1 LTGAIGAATIDG
13 MTAIPALPG
22 WAIET
27 VEDYLLRMESQRN
40 LSPHTIAAY
49 RRDLSQ
55 FMAFCDRAGIRS
67 VRDIDRMKVRRFL
80 AYLDTRGYARRSV
93 ARKASAVRA
102 FFTDQIRRGV
112 LEVNPS
118 ERLGSPK
125 RPRTLP
131 HSMPARTV
139 RTVLDGLSGDD
150 PVTLRDRALLELL
163 YATGLRVAEAAS
175 LTVGDVTDVEFISV
189 VGKGSKERVVPLG
202 VPARKALA
210 RYLGS
215 GGRPELSP
223 ETNLLWVGVRGGPLG
238 VRGIR
243 RVVATR
249 AGTFPHAF
257 RHSFAT
263 HLLEGG
269 ADLRAVQELLGHV
282 ELGTTQTY
290 TAVTREHLKATYDRS
305 HPRA

>member
-1 LTGAIGAATIDG
+1 MHHMA
-13 MTAIPALPG
+13 AIPEMPE
-22 WAIET
+22 WA
-27 VEDYLLRMESQRN
+27 VESVDEYLMRLATQRN

-55 FMAFCDRAGIRS
+55 FMAFCDRAGVKGIP
-67 VRDIDRMKVRRFL
+67 DIDRGRVRRFL
-80 AYLDTRGYARRSV
+80 AYLDTRGYARRSI

-102 FFTDQIRRGV
+102 FFTDQTRRG
-112 LEVNPS
+112 LLDVNPS
-118 ERLGSPK
+118 ERLGTLR

-131 HSMPARTV
+131 QALPVRTV
-139 RTVLDGLSGDD
+139 RAILDGLTDDD
-150 PVTLRDRALLELL
+150 PVALRDRALLEVL
-163 YATGLRVAEAAS
+163 YATGLRVAEAAA
-175 LTVGDVTDVEFISV
+175 LRVDDVVGAEFLRV
-189 VGKGSKERVVPLG
+189 VGKGDKERAIPLG
-202 VPARKALA
+202 GPARLA
-210 RYLGS
+210 IQSYLTR
-215 GGRPELSP
+215 GRPRLWP
-223 ETNLLWVGVRGGPLG
+223 TTDALWVGVRGGSLG

-243 RVVATR
+243 RTVRVR

-290 TAVTREHLKATYDRS
+290 TAVTREHLKATYERS

>member
-1 LTGAIGAATIDG
+1 MQHVAALPE
-13 MTAIPALPG
+13 MPG
-22 WAIET
+22 WAVET
-27 VEDYLLRMESQRN
+27 VDEYLLRLASQRN

-55 FMAFCDRAGIRS
+55 FMAFCDAAGVGSIS
-67 VRDIDRMKVRRFL
+67 DIDRALVRRFL
-80 AYLDTRGYARRSV
+80 AYLDASYARRSI

-102 FFTDQIRRGV
+102 FFTDQTRRGV

-118 ERLGSPK
+118 ERLGTLR

-131 HSMPARTV
+131 HALPIRTV
-139 RTVLDGLSGDD
+139 REILDGMTDDD
-150 PVTLRDRALLELL
+150 PVSLRDRALLEVL
-163 YATGLRVAEAAS
+163 YATGLRVAEAAG
-175 LTVGDVTDVEFISV
+175 LRVDDVVGVEFLKV
-189 VGKGSKERVVPLG
+189 VGKGSKERAVPLG
-202 VPARKALA
+202 VPARRAVQA
-210 RYLGS
+210 YLER
-215 GGRPELSP
+215 GRPEMSP
-223 ETNLLWVGVRGGPLG
+223 ETDALWVGVRGGSLG

-243 RVVATR
+243 RAVRAR

-290 TAVTREHLKATYDRS
+290 TAITREHLKATYERS

>member
-1 LTGAIGAATIDG
+1 MTGGRDAATMRG
-13 MTAIPALPG
+13 MAAIPEMPG
-22 WAIET
+22 WA
-27 VEDYLLRMESQRN
+27 VEAVDEYLLRLSSQRN

-55 FMAFCDRAGIRS
+55 FMAFCDGSGVGS
-67 VRDIDRMKVRRFL
+67 VPEIDRALVRRFL
-80 AYLDTRGYARRSV
+80 AYLDAEYARRSI

-102 FFTDQIRRGV
+102 FFTDQTRRGL

-118 ERLGSPK
+118 ERLGTLRRPK
-125 RPRTLP
+125 TLP
-131 HSMPARTV
+131 HALPVRTV
-139 RTVLDGLSGDD
+139 RAILDGLVGDD
-150 PVTLRDRALLELL
+150 PPTLRDRALLEML
-163 YATGLRVAEAAS
+163 YATGLRVAEAAA
-175 LTVGDVTDVEFISV
+175 LRVDDVVDAEFLRV
-189 VGKGSKERVVPLG
+189 VGKGAKERVVPLG
-202 VPARKALA
+202 APARRALQT
-210 RYLGS
+210 YLER
-215 GGRPELSP
+215 GRPKLSP
-223 ETNLLWVGVRGGPLG
+223 RTDTLWVGVRGGPLG

-243 RVVATR
+243 RAVEAR

-290 TAVTREHLKATYDRS
+290 TAITREHLKATYERS

>member
-1 LTGAIGAATIDG
+1 MVL
-13 MTAIPALPG
+13 MVAIPEMPG
-22 WAIET
+22 WAIT
-27 VEDYLLRMESQRN
+27 SVDDYLLRLASQRH

-55 FMAFCDRAGIRS
+55 FMAFCDRAGARAIP
-67 VRDIDRMKVRRFL
+67 DIDRGLVRRFL

-102 FFTDQIRRGV
+102 FFTDQTRHGL
-112 LEVNPS
+112 LEANPS
-118 ERLGSPK
+118 ERLGTLRRPK
-125 RPRTLP
+125 TLP
-131 HSMPARTV
+131 HALPVRTV
-139 RTVLDGLSGDD
+139 REILDGLSGDD
-150 PVTLRDRALLELL
+150 PVALRDRALLEVL
-163 YATGLRVAEAAS
+163 YATGLRVAEAAG
-175 LTVGDVTDVEFISV
+175 LQVGDVVDVEFLRV
-189 VGKGSKERVVPLG
+189 VGKGDKERAVPLG
-202 VPARKALA
+202 VPARLAVHLYLA
-210 RYLGS
+210 R
-215 GGRPELSP
+215 GRPRLSP
-223 ETNLLWVGVRGGPLG
+223 STDALWVGVRGGSLG

-243 RVVATR
+243 RAVR
-249 AGTFPHAF
+249 ARSGTFPHAF

-290 TAVTREHLKATYDRS
+290 TAVTREHLKATYERS

>member
-1 LTGAIGAATIDG
+1 
-13 MTAIPALPG
+13 MTAIPDLPE
-22 WAIET
+22 WAADP
-27 VEDYLLRMESQRN
+27 VQAYLARLASQRN

-55 FMAFCDRAGIRS
+55 FMSFCGRAG
-67 VRDIDRMKVRRFL
+67 VRQISEIDRTHVRRFL

-102 FFTDQIRRGV
+102 FFSDQARRGE
-112 LEVNPS
+112 LEMNPS
-118 ERLGSPK
+118 DRLGTFR

-131 HSMPARTV
+131 HNLPARVV
-139 RTVLDGLSGDD
+139 RETLDGLTDAD
-150 PVTLRDRALLELL
+150 PVTLRDRALLEVL
-163 YATGLRVAEAAS
+163 YATGLRVAEAAG
-175 LTVGDVTDVEFISV
+175 LRVRDVADVEFVRV
-189 VGKGSKERVVPLG
+189 VGKGSKERAVPLG
-202 VPARKALA
+202 IPARQAVA
-210 RYLGS
+210 RYLS
-215 GGRPELSP
+215 LGRPLLAPIDDS
-223 ETNLLWVGVRGGPLG
+223 LWVGVRGGPLG

-243 RVVATR
+243 RVVRWR

-290 TAVTREHLKATYDRS
+290 TAVTREHLKATYERS

>member
-1 LTGAIGAATIDG
+1 MDG
-13 MTAIPALPG
+13 MTALPEMPA
-22 WAIET
+22 WA
-27 VEDYLLRMESQRN
+27 VASVDDYLLRLASQRH

-55 FMAFCDRAGIRS
+55 FMAFCDRAGTEAIPD
-67 VRDIDRMKVRRFL
+67 VDRGLVRRFL

-102 FFTDQIRRGV
+102 FFTDQTRRGV
-112 LEVNPS
+112 LDANPS
-118 ERLGSPK
+118 ERLGTLRRPK
-125 RPRTLP
+125 TLP
-131 HSMPARTV
+131 HALPARAV
-139 RTVLDGLSGDD
+139 REILDGLSGDD
-150 PVTLRDRALLELL
+150 PVTLRDRALLEVL
-163 YATGLRVAEAAS
+163 YATGVRVAEAAA
-175 LTVGDVTDVEFISV
+175 LRVDDVVGAEFLRV
-189 VGKGSKERVVPLG
+189 VGKGNKERAVPLG
-202 VPARKALA
+202 VPARRAVQSYLA
-210 RYLGS
+210 K
-215 GGRPELSP
+215 GRPR
-223 ETNLLWVGVRGGPLG
+223 LLPATDALWIGVRGGPLG

-243 RVVATR
+243 RAVRTR
-249 AGTFPHAF
+249 SGTFPHAF